1 MPYQS
6 FGARSGTAVVMTAWI
21 LSAISRSGC
30 SSSAILST
38 TARAS
43 SSAVGLFVRRERSSL
58 ARCFMASRSAALK
71 LSSAL
76 AVFAVVRFVVV
87 FVAVVFVAVVFLA
100 AGAIGFLL
108 GFAVLMT
115 L

>member
-1 MPYQS
+1 
-6 FGARSGTAVVMTAWI
+6 
-21 LSAISRSGC
+21 
-30 SSSAILST
+30 
-38 TARAS
+38 
-43 SSAVGLFVRRERSSL
+43 
-58 ARCFMASRSAALK
+58 MASRSAALK

-76 AVFAVVRFVVV
+76 AAFAVVRFVVV

-115 L
+115 LTV